1 MLNLETE
8 ITWKPERK
16 NMDFSTIST
25 ALTPGEIVAV
35 ESEELPGEI
44 IGWLI
49 GRVDGSSFWIGQM
62 ISADLTDACVIAEL
76 HDEPTI
82 WGAVVSPGSIEIVA
96 AFTDDDLA
104 EEWARLIA
112 AGIRAEIARVMQ

>member
-1 MLNLETE
+1 MELSALA
-8 ITWKPERK
+8 
-16 NMDFSTIST
+16 T
-25 ALTPGEIVAV
+25 ALTPGEILAV
-35 ESEELPGEI
+35 ESEDIPGEI

-62 ISADLTDACVIAEL
+62 ISADLADAGITPEL

-82 WGAVVSPGSIEIVA
+82 WGAVVSPGSIEIIA

-112 AGIRAEIARVMQ
+112 AGIKAEIARVMQ